1 MQRNP
6 SMTTFDI
13 RPLVAGDLPAV
24 KAAIDTT
31 GLFPSELLEDMTAPF
46 LGGTAGD
53 EFWLVA
59 AEDGRAGAV
68 AYCAPE
74 RMTSGTWNLLLIA
87 VREDRQ
93 GRGLGGLLTR
103 RVEHEAAGRGGRIL
117 LVETSGLPAF
127 ERTRAVYRRL
137 GYSEE
142 ARIRDFYAA
151 GDDKIVFRKA
161 IGRADGG

>member
-1 MQRNP
+1 
-6 SMTTFDI
+6 MTSFDI
-13 RPLVAGDLPAV
+13 RPLVADDLAGA

-31 GLFPSELLEDMTAPF
+31 GLFPSELLEEMTAPF
-46 LGGTAGD
+46 LAGTAGD
-53 EFWLVA
+53 EIWLVA
-59 AEDGRAGAV
+59 AKGGTPGAI

-74 RMTSGTWNLLLIA
+74 RMTDGTWNLLLIA
-87 VREDRQ
+87 VREDWQ
-93 GRGLGGLLTR
+93 GQGAGGLLTR
-103 RVEHEAAGRGGRIL
+103 RVEREAAARGARIL
-117 LVETSGLPAF
+117 LVETSGQPAF

-161 IGRADGG
+161 VVFAGGS